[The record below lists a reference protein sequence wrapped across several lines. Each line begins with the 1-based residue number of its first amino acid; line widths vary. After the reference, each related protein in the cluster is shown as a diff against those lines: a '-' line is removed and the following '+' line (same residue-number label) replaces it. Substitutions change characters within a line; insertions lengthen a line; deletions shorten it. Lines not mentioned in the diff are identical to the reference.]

1 MVGGRS
7 PPVCLYFVRAER
19 GGPSST
25 PEAWGVPAPRGGRRR
40 GAIPFAGAGAVLT
53 IAFTLDQAM
62 ERLRK
67 NHYELWLV
75 MREVRA
81 APSVVEG
88 WRRAPE
94 GSQEWRKA
102 VQHRHASMVLGVS
115 TSD

>member
-1 MVGGRS
+1 MTG
-7 PPVCLYFVRAER
+7 
-19 GGPSST
+19 
-25 PEAWGVPAPRGGRRR
+25 
-40 GAIPFAGAGAVLT
+40 
-53 IAFTLDQAM
+53 FTLDEAM

-75 MREVRA
+75 MREA
-81 APSVVEG
+81 GADPSVVEE
-88 WRRAPE
+88 WKRSPE